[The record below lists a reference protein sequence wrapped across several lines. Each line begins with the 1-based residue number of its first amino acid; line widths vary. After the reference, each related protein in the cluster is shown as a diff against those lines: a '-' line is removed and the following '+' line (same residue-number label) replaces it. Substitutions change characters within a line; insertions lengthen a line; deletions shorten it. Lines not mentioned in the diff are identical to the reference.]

1 MEKLRGKKQLTNLR
15 CSVQFGQK
23 HKVEKGCGSKTE
35 RGWEVGKGETGEVN
49 TSQGALQMIL
59 RSWNFFPEGNL
70 EMPITLVSVKS
81 GLKEQ
86 N

>member
-1 MEKLRGKKQLTNLR
+1 
-15 CSVQFGQK
+15 
-23 HKVEKGCGSKTE
+23 
-35 RGWEVGKGETGEVN
+35 VGKGETGEVN